1 MREFLQKAP
10 TLTPIQPESP
20 DYPNQPEADLL
31 DEGSILLSYESDLSS
46 DDKSLVDTGKMSF
59 QGSSVGQ
66 IEDGRGEPL
75 KKWICQEL
83 DEPEQVTWLRLF
95 ENQRNELRL
104 ALHDIKKLL
113 VSWKINFQGGENG
126 LQSCQAQ
133 VI

>member
-1 MREFLQKAP
+1 MP
-10 TLTPIQPESP
+10 
-20 DYPNQPEADLL
+20 

-46 DDKSLVDTGKMSF
+46 DDKSLVDTGEMLF
-59 QGSSVGQ
+59 QGSSFGQ

-95 ENQRNELRL
+95 ENHKNELRL

-126 LQSCQAQ
+126 LQSYQAQ
-133 VI
+133 AI

>member
-10 TLTPIQPESP
+10 TLTPIQPEFP
-20 DYPNQPEADLL
+20 DDPNQPEADMP

-46 DDKSLVDTGKMSF
+46 DDKSLVDVGEMLF

-66 IEDGRGEPL
+66 VEDGRGEL
-75 KKWICQEL
+75 LKWICQEL

-95 ENQRNELRL
+95 ENHKNELRL

-126 LQSCQAQ
+126 LQSYQAQ